1 MHKRT
6 AHRWRLSFVMM
17 TGIVLA
23 LGSFWLAQMLD
34 DQGAAINADAF
45 KNEPDYIVEKF
56 SFVRMSPDGQ
66 PRYLVSG
73 EKLVHRPVDDSA
85 DIAKP
90 RIKNVAAGQPPMTID
105 AERARIDHGNTQV
118 HLFGDV
124 DIDRKGNGKVKPMT
138 LETEE
143 LTIFPDEDR
152 MVSPLDV
159 RVTMEHAT
167 IRGTGMQADNAAQTL
182 RFERKGQIVYP
193 PKTGR

>member
-6 AHRWRLSFVMM
+6 AHRWRLSVIMM
-17 TGIVLA
+17 TGIFFA
-23 LGSFWLAQMLD
+23 LGSFWLVQMMD
-34 DQGAAINADAF
+34 DQGAAMNADAF

-66 PRYLVSG
+66 PRYLISG

-85 DIAKP
+85 DIDKP
-90 RIKNVAAGQPPMTID
+90 RVKNVAAGQPPMTID

-118 HLFGDV
+118 HLHGDV

-152 MVSPLDV
+152 MVSPLEVLV
-159 RVTMEHAT
+159 RMEHTT

-182 RFERKGQIVYP
+182 RFESKGEIVYP
-193 PKTGR
+193 PKNGR

>member
-66 PRYLVSG
+66 PRYLISG

-85 DIAKP
+85 DIDKP
-90 RIKNVAAGQPPMTID
+90 RVKNVAAGQPPMTID

-118 HLFGDV
+118 HLHGDV

-152 MVSPLDV
+152 MISPLEVLV
-159 RVTMEHAT
+159 RMEHAT

-182 RFERKGQIVYP
+182 RFERKGEIVYP
-193 PKTGR
+193 PKNGR